1 MRSLWTKLIG
11 AFGLVILVGTG
22 MVVWLAGRATAGQFE
37 LYVTQTGRAWAE
49 RLAPTLAEYY
59 AQTGSWDGVE
69 HILQQSSAYT
79 AAPGAPNTGWTESDS
94 CISGKT
100 GRWQEGRWQDNHSQG
115 SASKTGSDSCTGDDW
130 MMDMWTIAGNRLVL
144 ADENWVIVAD
154 TANALVGTRL
164 LADDIARGT
173 PVLLGGRP
181 IGTLIV
187 TPFNTP
193 ASPADDFLRATQR
206 SVLWAG
212 ISAGAVALVLGSL
225 LFFQITHPLRSL
237 SSAAQSIA
245 RGDLSQRA
253 WASGDDEIGQV
264 ARSFNQM
271 AEKLQRYEAER
282 QNMTADI
289 AHELRT
295 PLAVIQSNLEAMMDG
310 VLPADGR
317 ELALLHQEALLL
329 KRLISDLRTL
339 SLADAGQLTLHRRPV
354 NLREL
359 AAQVVER
366 LQLRIEE
373 KNIHLRVNIPESI
386 PTVSADPERLAQV
399 LSNLIDNALRYT
411 PDGTRIVIAARATD
425 GEVEVSV
432 SDDGPGI
439 PPEEL
444 PNLFRRFWRA
454 EKSRNRATG
463 GSGLGLAIVK
473 QLVGAH
479 GGRVWAESE
488 GMGKGSRFVFTLPM
502 PLEAISKMIN

>member
-11 AFGLVILVGTG
+11 AFSLVILVGTG
-22 MVVWLAGRATAGQFE
+22 MVVWLAGRATTGQFE

-49 RLAPTLAEYY
+49 RLVPTLAEYY

-69 HILQQSSAYT
+69 RVLQQSSAY
-79 AAPGAPNTGWTESDS
+79 APTTDRIDGDGCMENGTNRW
-94 CISGKT
+94 
-100 GRWQEGRWQDNHSQG
+100 WQEGHGQDNHNWG
-115 SASKTGSDSCTGDDW
+115 NEGEADCTGDDW

-154 TANALVGTRL
+154 TANVLVGARL

-181 IGTLIV
+181 VGTLIV

-193 ASPADDFLRATQR
+193 ASPANDFLQAARR

-225 LFFQITHPLRSL
+225 LFFQITRPLRSL

-253 WASGDDEIGQV
+253 WVSGDDEIGRV

-282 QNMTADI
+282 QNMIADI

-295 PLAVIQSNLEAMMDG
+295 PLAVIQGNLEAMLDG

-373 KNIHLRVNIPESI
+373 KNIELRVNIPESI
-386 PTVSADPERLAQV
+386 SAVSADPERLAQV

-411 PDGTRIVIAARATD
+411 PDGTRIVIAARATA

-439 PPEEL
+439 PLEEL

-473 QLVGAH
+473 QLVEAH

-488 GMGKGSRFVFTLPM
+488 GPGKGSRFVFTLP
-502 PLEAISKMIN
+502 A